1 MGYPDSNQERQDQN
15 LQCYHYTIPQFLVL
29 SEVVS
34 FLRVQRY
41 DFFWNCQNFWPLF
54 YKIPQKN
61 IIPCHNWNNICN
73 FASNYYTIIY
83 DMNPTAKLIKT
94 IIKGIQEKKGS
105 GIVVADLSGID
116 GTICSQFVVC
126 QGNSPAQV
134 EAIAESVGE
143 MCRKDLREKPVR
155 VVGLENAQWV
165 AMDFTDVL
173 VHVFLPDVRDYYDLE
188 HLWDDAK
195 LTRIPDLD

>member
-1 MGYPDSNQERQDQN
+1 
-15 LQCYHYTIPQFLVL
+15 
-29 SEVVS
+29 
-34 FLRVQRY
+34 
-41 DFFWNCQNFWPLF
+41 
-54 YKIPQKN
+54 
-61 IIPCHNWNNICN
+61 
-73 FASNYYTIIY
+73 
-83 DMNPTAKLIKT
+83 MNPTTSLIKT

-143 MCRKDLREKPVR
+143 MCRKDLQEKPVR

-173 VHVFLPDVRDYYDLE
+173 VHIFLPDVREYYDLE

-195 LTRIPDLD
+195 LKRIPDLD